1 MTDLTLYL
9 AFYGFVAC
17 ACLGLAWPLARKRR
31 VSPMIC
37 LLCFVGAVS
46 LVSMAPSFL
55 GVWFGN
61 WNWLGKILSV
71 ACSLLAL
78 RVFRL
83 SAKEA
88 GLTMPR
94 TGRAWLI
101 SLAGIVAA
109 LAFEVARSVITGDVH
124 LATDTETFA
133 FQATMPGIDE
143 ELCFRGV
150 DLALL
155 MRAFPVPRSGL
166 PVWFL
171 PMAITTIMFIAG
183 HMVAFHGGVPLVMWK
198 DPLLDA
204 LPIGALLGLLRIA
217 TGSLVGP
224 VLAHNAAN
232 LGNHLTSLWY
242 RQ

>member
-1 MTDLTLYL
+1 MTDLALYL

-17 ACLGLAWPLARKRR
+17 ACLGLAWPLARERR

-37 LLCFVGAVS
+37 LLCFVWAVS
-46 LVSMAPSFL
+46 LASMTPSFL
-55 GVWFGN
+55 GIWFGN

-109 LAFEVARSVITGDVH
+109 FAFEVARSVMTDDVH
-124 LATDTETFA
+124 LTTDAETLA
-133 FQATMPGIDE
+133 FQATMPGIE
-143 ELCFRGV
+143 EEVCFRGV
-150 DLALL
+150 ELALL
-155 MRAFPVPRSGL
+155 MRAFPIPRPGL

-171 PMAITTIMFIAG
+171 PVAIMTIMFTAG
-183 HMVAFHGGVPLVMWK
+183 HMVAFHDGVPLVMWK
-198 DPLLDA
+198 DPLLEV
-204 LPIGALLGLLRIA
+204 LPMGVLLGLLRIA
-217 TGSLVGP
+217 TGSLAGP
-224 VLAHNAAN
+224 VLVHNAAN

-242 RQ
+242 RH